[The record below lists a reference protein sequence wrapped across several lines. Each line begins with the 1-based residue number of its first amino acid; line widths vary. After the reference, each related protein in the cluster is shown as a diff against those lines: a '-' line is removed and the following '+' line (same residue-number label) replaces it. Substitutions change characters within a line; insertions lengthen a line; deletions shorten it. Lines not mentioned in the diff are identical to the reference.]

1 MPARRDG
8 RNGRHGRNR
17 RHGWNGRD
25 RCARRERCG
34 RSERRDRRERRDG
47 RQRLRLAPH
56 QMMTYGAAGRW
67 GGRLTARPLPAVDV
81 ELERLDEVQRA
92 ELVAVWLG
100 RAASE
105 RRVADA
111 FEVIRDALA
120 ELRAPS
126 ELVALA
132 TRAVDDEYRHEELS
146 RQVASRFAGRE
157 LEPPPRLKLVV
168 PEHPGAD
175 GELLH
180 SLHVLGHCA
189 MNETFASAFLETSL
203 AFTEAPLARV
213 AVLELLSDE
222 IDHARLGWAHLS
234 SLDAARR
241 RALAPWLPSLV
252 RANLKMWRDT
262 PRPYSADPLVHRHGA
277 PPADAVETALKG
289 AIGDLIIPGLEQFG
303 LPTDALRVWLA
314 EGAPTH

>member
-1 MPARRDG
+1 VDDELDG
-8 RNGRHGRNR
+8 L
-17 RHGWNGRD
+17 D
-25 RCARRERCG
+25 
-34 RSERRDRRERRDG
+34 D
-47 RQRLRLAPH
+47 AP
-56 QMMTYGAAGRW
+56 
-67 GGRLTARPLPAVDV
+67 
-81 ELERLDEVQRA
+81 RA

-111 FEVIRDALA
+111 FEVIRDALT

-126 ELVALA
+126 ELAMFA

-157 LEPPPRLKLVV
+157 LEPPPRLTLVV

-180 SLHVLGHCA
+180 TLHVLGHCA

-203 AFTEAPLARV
+203 AFTKAPLARV

-222 IDHARLGWAHLS
+222 IDHARLGWAHLG
-234 SLDAARR
+234 SLDDARR
-241 RALAPWLPSLV
+241 RAVAPWLPSMV
-252 RANLKMWRDT
+252 RANLKMWRNT
-262 PRPYSADPLVHRHGA
+262 PRPYSTDPLVHRHGA

-289 AIGDLIIPGLEQFG
+289 AISDLMIPGLERFG
-303 LPTDALRVWLA
+303 LPTGPLRAWLA
-314 EGAPTH
+314 DGAPTD